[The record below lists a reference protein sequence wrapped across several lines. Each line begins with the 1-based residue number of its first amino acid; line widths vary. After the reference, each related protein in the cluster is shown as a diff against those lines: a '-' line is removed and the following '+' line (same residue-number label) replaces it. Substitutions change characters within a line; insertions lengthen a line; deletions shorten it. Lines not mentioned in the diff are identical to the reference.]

1 MQHQTGCLVLVR
13 CDLVY
18 TNIIPP
24 LPIFLQCQQ
33 PRIHAVTSLEPARKR
48 PTILKSLTTS
58 VTTSGTSTPTVVS
71 AASMQVNNIAGPIS
85 VLNFTG
91 DVIQLAPLQPQNF
104 STDQPQ
110 IVRLFRMTPAE
121 VPGVLPLIQGVS
133 TSSLSAP
140 PCLRPCAVCQTNT
153 ANVHADIAACP
164 KCEAFFHHMLD
175 DLSGCRKS
183 CTCRPPP
190 TKTCCGNCRIA
201 KASETALAKWG
212 CSLSERAKKEW
223 SILDNTLD
231 LLAGGPCTL
240 DRITKVHD
248 EQLNRTYGTS
258 ALSLKSPN
266 SYLQKAD
273 DSSSLQP
280 HSVEKQVIPSGSFK
294 RRAVDQQ
301 SWVQINSQQIV
312 STHPVQLSNVSDNVV
327 TPVSIRRVAI
337 NSTQPLSTETE
348 IHLFHDTNGSAQ
360 SNPLSTDQPYPLQT
374 AVPLATGDDYPAIET
389 PRIPSPMEPCT
400 VVQPVEKK
408 SITVSAVSSTLAP
421 IPVQPLSQPAIL
433 IQACPN
439 GDPVNGQQLASS
451 HMITD
456 SISFNPSTPISI
468 AIPVT
473 LVNNVSTPNVRKET
487 TRTLLKDDRL
497 PVAILPKPSTSTT
510 ALSPV
515 STRRVSLPTLSE
527 GEVLSRRLSRLIKP
541 SFMQVYVKHY
551 NEVRNEPRLADIAL
565 DNHATLFQ
573 LFEFYDWEWN
583 QPIEVSQSVRQA
595 CWAVFHEQLNESL
608 TDMVRFIKRIPGFPI
623 LKPQD
628 RILLVRNSGFEL
640 AFMVHYLYWNSELGT
655 WHGPD
660 HFVLTLEQLLTIFPA
675 GELFFRY
682 GFANAERL
690 CKFTQQLQHLGLVAA
705 LVILNSELPSLS
717 DRETVEALRERI
729 LNAVKYS
736 LNVRYQDTDKI
747 VSDIELT
754 LRHLR
759 DMGREHRILLECLK
773 VEDRLEFP
781 DDLYAELF
789 KLIGD

>member
-1 MQHQTGCLVLVR
+1 MLQMTESSSVFQSAPKLAFRTVGRKVAPVSL
-13 CDLVY
+13 D
-18 TNIIPP
+18 I
-24 LPIFLQCQQ
+24 QCQQ

-48 PTILKSLTTS
+48 PAILKNLTTS
-58 VTTSGTSTPTVVS
+58 VATSDTSTPTVVS

-110 IVRLFRMTPAE
+110 IVRLFRMAPAE
-121 VPGVLPLIQGVS
+121 VPGALPLIQGVS
-133 TSSLSAP
+133 TSSVSAP

-175 DLSGCRKS
+175 DLSACRKS

-201 KASETALAKWG
+201 KATGTALAKWG

-223 SILDNTLD
+223 SILDNTLN

-248 EQLNRTYGTS
+248 EQLNRTYGTC
-258 ALSLKSPN
+258 ALSLKSPS
-266 SYLQKAD
+266 SYVQKAGD
-273 DSSSLQP
+273 GSSLQP

-312 STHPVQLSNVSDNVV
+312 SMHPVQLPNVSDNVV
-327 TPVSIRRVAI
+327 TPVSVRKVAV
-337 NSTQPLSTETE
+337 NSTQPLNTE

-360 SNPLSTDQPYPLQT
+360 
-374 AVPLATGDDYPAIET
+374 IET
-389 PRIPSPMEPCT
+389 PRVPSPMEPCT
-400 VVQPVEKK
+400 VVQPAEKK

-421 IPVQPLSQPAIL
+421 IPVQPLSQSAIL

-439 GDPVNGQQLASS
+439 GDPVNGQQLSSS
-451 HMITD
+451 HMVTEPM
-456 SISFNPSTPISI
+456 SFNSSTPISI

-510 ALSPV
+510 ALTPV
-515 STRRVSLPTLSE
+515 CARRVSLSTLSE

-690 CKFTQQLQHLGLVAA
+690 CKFTQQLQHLGLIAA

-773 VEDRLEFP
+773 DEDRLEFP

-789 KLIGD
+789 ELIGD